1 MKIRT
6 DFVTNSS
13 SSSFTLMIRF
23 DLTDGTSVSFDADGG
38 GPEAGRI
45 NYFGG
50 EAGVEVSPKQLGNAK
65 NIDELIKLLEVGVLD
80 TTIDSKTKIFDKSR
94 PFKSEWNEEDEE
106 VYDAYD
112 FIKEIRKKII
122 SMDQIEEIT
131 ISAYE
136 EYTVSYYRAYTYNL
150 KTKKYTSQEEGY
162 EFESEGSG
170 GYLLLSDLD
179 SCDIK
184 YGNLDLDY
192 SISLSGT
199 QYEGRNERI
208 EKVKV
213 GDPVELVREPDNIYD
228 KNAIN
233 VRNAEGSLGHLAADA
248 SSVLAPYLDD
258 DSITYEAVVSEVTPL
273 SKRSS
278 RCKNALISIHID
290 VEKIF

>member
-38 GPEAGRI
+38 GPETGRI
-45 NYFGG
+45 NYFGD
-50 EAGVEVSPKQLGNAK
+50 EATVKVSPKQLGNAK
-65 NIDELIKLLEVGVLD
+65 KIDELIKLLEVGVVD
-80 TTIDSKTKIFDKSR
+80 GETKIFDKSR

-162 EFESEGSG
+162 EFESEDSS

>member
-38 GPEAGRI
+38 GPETGRI
-45 NYFGG
+45 DYFEG
-50 EAGVEVSPKQLGNAK
+50 EAGVKVSPKQLGNAK
-65 NIDELIKLLEVGVLD
+65 NIDELIKLLEVGVVD
-80 TTIDSKTKIFDKSR
+80 GETKIFDKSR
-94 PFKSEWNEEDEE
+94 PFKSEWNEEEE

-122 SMDQIEEIT
+122 SMDQIEKIT

-150 KTKKYTSQEEGY
+150 KTKKYTCQKEGY
-162 EFESEGSG
+162 EFESEGSSG
-170 GYLLLSDLD
+170 DLLLSDLD
-179 SCDIK
+179 SCDIN

-199 QYEGRNERI
+199 QYEGRIERI

-213 GDPVELVREPDNIYD
+213 GDLVELVREPDNIYD
-228 KNAIN
+228 KNAID
-233 VRNAEGSLGHLAADA
+233 VRNEEGSLGHLAADA

-258 DSITYEAVVSEVTPL
+258 DRITYIASVSEVTPL

-290 VEKIF
+290 FDIDTY

>member
-1 MKIRT
+1 M
-6 DFVTNSS
+6 
-13 SSSFTLMIRF
+13 SFN
-23 DLTDGTSVSFDADGG
+23 AEGG
-38 GPEAGRI
+38 GCETGRI
-45 NYFGG
+45 DYFGG
-50 EAGVEVSPKQLGNAK
+50 EAVVEVSPKQLGNAK

-80 TTIDSKTKIFDKSR
+80 GETKIFDKSR
-94 PFKSEWNEEDEE
+94 PFKSECSDEDDE

-150 KTKKYTSQEEGY
+150 KTKKYTCQKEGY
-162 EFESEGSG
+162 EFESEGSSG
-170 GYLLLSDLD
+170 DLLLSDLN
-179 SCDIK
+179 SCDIE

-199 QYEGRNERI
+199 QYEGRIERI

-213 GDPVELVREPDNIYD
+213 GDLVELVREPDNIYD
-228 KNAIN
+228 KNAID
-233 VRNAEGSLGHLAADA
+233 VRNEEGSLGHLAADA

-258 DSITYEAVVSEVTPL
+258 RITYIASVSEVTPL

-290 VEKIF
+290 FDIDTY

>member
-23 DLTDGTSVSFDADGG
+23 DLVDGTSVSFNAEGG
-38 GPEAGRI
+38 GGESGRI
-45 NYFGG
+45 DYFEG
-50 EAGVEVSPKQLGNAK
+50 EAGVKVSPKQLGNAK
-65 NIDELIKLLEVGVLD
+65 NIDELIKLLEVGVVD
-80 TTIDSKTKIFDKSR
+80 GETKIFDKSR
-94 PFKSEWNEEDEE
+94 PFKSEWSDEEE

-162 EFESEGSG
+162 EFESEDSS

-228 KNAIN
+228 KNAID
-233 VRNAEGSLGHLAADA
+233 VRNEEGSLGHLAADA

-258 DSITYEAVVSEVTPL
+258 DRITYEAVVSEVTPL